1 MINTLKRRFYLAG
14 GCFALGFV
22 FLFSVAGVGL
32 AENVTNSLQ
41 GKKRDPFVALV
52 NSNGTIKRDSE
63 LFPAPKLSAALMDI
77 VLKAIIWDEKRPLA
91 MINTKVY
98 SEGMEI
104 TQGLKVEK
112 IYPNSVLLNDN
123 GNPITIQLRKTV
135 KR

>member
-1 MINTLKRRFYLAG
+1 MIDTPKKRFYLTTG
-14 GCFALGFV
+14 FFVLGSV
-22 FLFSVAGVGL
+22 FFLSIIRAGL
-32 AENVTNSLQ
+32 AENGTNSLQ

-63 LFPAPKLSAALMDI
+63 LFPAPKLSSALMDI

-104 TQGLKVEK
+104 TKGLKVEK
-112 IYPNSVLLNDN
+112 IYPNSVLLSDN
-123 GNPITIQLRKTV
+123 GNLITIQLRKTV
-135 KR
+135 RK